1 MKDNNHNKIINQAA
15 RSVLK
20 KYGLFQKGQSR
31 TWIDDNGWF
40 LIIIEFQPSNWDKG
54 TYLNVGINYLWAEKD
69 YLSFDYGSREGEFV
83 SYNDNPEEFYNAV
96 VKLAECA
103 MTKVFEYRKFKDINY
118 AKEKIL
124 LRNGYASNSFE
135 LYNRLMICGLSKDK
149 KAKKFYNY
157 LAYETSFAAQPFE
170 VRYNEE
176 LTSEMSKLVNDPE
189 QLSTYIRNKIIN
201 QRKFWNSKSSMKKID
216 INKEITE

>member
-1 MKDNNHNKIINQAA
+1 MKDNNHNKIINQAV

-83 SYNDNPEEFYNAV
+83 SYNDNPEEFYNSV
-96 VKLAECA
+96 VKLAEYA

-124 LRNGYASNSFE
+124 LRNGYASSSFE
-135 LYNRLMICGLSKDK
+135 LYNRLMICGLSKDE
-149 KAKKFYNY
+149 KAKKFYNN

-216 INKEITE
+216 INKEIAA